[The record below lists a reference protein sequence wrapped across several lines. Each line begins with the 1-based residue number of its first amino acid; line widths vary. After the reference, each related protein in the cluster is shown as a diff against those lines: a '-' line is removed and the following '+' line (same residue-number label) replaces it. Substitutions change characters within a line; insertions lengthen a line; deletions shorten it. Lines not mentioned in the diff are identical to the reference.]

1 MQINE
6 PGHYSQTNG
15 QHLTQPVPVR
25 YPILDRIKRGHF
37 FLPEDRRCE
46 YMGMLGFSN
55 EAIRNHL
62 NLTDG
67 QIQRRLKAANIKRTD
82 YRNMRS
88 GVSREVV
95 RRLDVISERNMVR
108 HIERHLLKG

>member
-1 MQINE
+1 MKINE
-6 PGHYSQTNG
+6 QHHYTG
-15 QHLTQPVPVR
+15 TDGRHLIQPIPVR

-37 FLPEDRRCE
+37 FSPEDRRCE

-55 EAIRNHL
+55 EAIRTHL
-62 NLTDG
+62 KLTDG

-88 GVSREVV
+88 GVAREVV
-95 RRLDVISERNMVR
+95 HRLDVISERRLVQ